1 MAMSE
6 EEFSMRIPVDS
17 ERFIRR
23 ECPTCERE
31 FKWRITEEGKESAE
45 PGEEGYFCPYCA
57 VPAEKGSFF
66 TKAQWEL
73 VQAMVMGSVAEQFGE
88 SLSGLERRSGPVQ
101 ISVTDDLAPE
111 PEPLPDE
118 PDDMRRVDPACHP
131 EEPIKVLE
139 EWSGPVH
146 CLICGNPV

>member
-1 MAMSE
+1 VAMSE
-6 EEFSMRIPVDS
+6 EEFSMEIPVDS
-17 ERFIRR
+17 EHFMRR

-31 FKWRITEEGKESAE
+31 FKWRHIEEVEDSEEAG
-45 PGEEGYFCPYCA
+45 GEIRYCPYCA
-57 VPAEKGSFF
+57 VPAELAEFF

-73 VQAMVMGSVAEQFGE
+73 VQAMVMGSVSEQFGE
-88 SLSGLERRSGPVQ
+88 SLSGLEQSSGSVQ
-101 ISVTDDLAPE
+101 ISVTHDPAPE

-118 PDDMRRVDPACHP
+118 PDDMRRVDPSCHP
-131 EEPIKVLE
+131 DAPIKVLE